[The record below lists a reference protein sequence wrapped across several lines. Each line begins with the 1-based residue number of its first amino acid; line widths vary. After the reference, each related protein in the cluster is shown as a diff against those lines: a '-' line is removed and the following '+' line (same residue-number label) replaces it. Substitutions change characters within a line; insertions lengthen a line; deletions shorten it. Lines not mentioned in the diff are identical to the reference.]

1 MGYNAIDLVGQR
13 GARHQLESLGDTVR
27 SLANLPFERPEVPLC
42 RGRPSTL
49 DAASALGWSDAGI
62 MTGLLLVGVMAPVLL
77 ALSTHSLGIARND
90 DWAYR
95 RGLWEFVRTG
105 RYSLVGWGSMTLVG
119 QVLWAAPFV
128 LLFGAQPWVPSLAVA
143 LLAAA
148 GLVAAYLVAR
158 TLLGRPAA
166 AACVLLTSTFPGF
179 ALSTADFMTDVPAFS
194 AETVCLLFGAL
205 ALRSSGRRQSL
216 WLTSSMAVGLF
227 GFSIRE
233 FDLAAPLAVL
243 VALAWSDRRRLRTS
257 LLGALGFLAAC
268 GAVYLWSAGLPGT
281 QPKTLSL
288 PTATSW
294 EVLAGAY
301 FTFSFTVSPA
311 LPGALRRW
319 QVWRSWPALVAAAL
333 ALALAALLVTGHHP
347 IFIGNYLDQQGAG
360 GDRVL
365 AGTRPELFPAPVWEV
380 LRAVAL
386 AGGIA
391 SAAVLGA
398 MGAGLAQAWRGS
410 LWLQPQL
417 LGVERRLIVLF
428 TWANVAVLAGYGLL
442 FRTTFWD
449 RYLWPVAFGALVLM
463 LSRPLGR
470 PTTVVVSGA
479 SVAPPAHSIRVA
491 GAGSRLTATTRTVPL
506 VTRAVFGF
514 VAIVSVLVVG
524 TTAAAVTLNSDSY
537 DAARWTAGR
546 DLVKVGYRATTVDAG
561 FDWVGSH
568 TTALAKPGRIAAG
581 APAYEEWYDQMFP
594 GFRECALV
602 SASRLLWPSLRLIHT
617 VSYDEV
623 GFAVPE
629 RLYLYAVDNS
639 RCHAPG

>member
-1 MGYNAIDLVGQR
+1 LY
-13 GARHQLESLGDTVR
+13 
-27 SLANLPFERPEVPLC
+27 
-42 RGRPSTL
+42 RGRRPTP

-62 MTGLLLVGVMAPVLL
+62 MAGLLLVGVMAAVLL

-95 RGLWEFVRTG
+95 RVLWEFVRTG

-179 ALSTADFMTDVPAFS
+179 ALSTADFMTDVPAWS
-194 AETVCLLFGAL
+194 AEMVCLWLGAR
-205 ALRSSGRRQSL
+205 ALRSRGRGQL
-216 WLTSSMAVGLF
+216 AWLAASMATGLF

-281 QPKTLSL
+281 QPKALSL
-288 PTATSW
+288 PTAASW

-301 FTFSFTVSPA
+301 FTFSFMVSPA

-333 ALALAALLVTGHHP
+333 ALALGTFLVTGHHP

-365 AGTRPELFPAPVWEV
+365 AGARPELFPAPVWEV

-391 SAAVLGA
+391 LAAVLGA
-398 MGAGLAQAWRGS
+398 MGAGLARAWRS
-410 LWLQPQL
+410 SSWLQPQL
-417 LGVERRLIVLF
+417 LGAERRLIVLF
-428 TWANVAVLAGYGLL
+428 TWASVAVLAGYGLL

-463 LSRPLGR
+463 LSRPLAR
-470 PTTVVVSGA
+470 PLARRMTVLVSGA
-479 SVAPPAHSIRVA
+479 AVAPPAHSIGVV
-491 GAGSRLTATTRTVPL
+491 GAGGRLTATTRTATTRMAPL
-506 VTRAVFGF
+506 VTRAVLGL
-514 VAIVSVLVVG
+514 VAVVSALVVG
-524 TTAAAVTLNSDSY
+524 ATAAAVTLNSDSY
-537 DAARWTAGR
+537 DAARWTAGG
-546 DLVKVGYRATTVDAG
+546 DLVKAGYQATTVDAG
-561 FDWVGSH
+561 FEWVG
-568 TTALAKPGRIAAG
+568 TYATGLAKPGRAVAG
-581 APAYEEWYDQMFP
+581 APAYEQWYDQLFP
-594 GFRECALV
+594 GFRDCALV
-602 SASRLLWPSLRLIHT
+602 SASPLLSPSLHLIHT

-629 RLYLYAVDNS
+629 RVYLYAVDNS
-639 RCHAPG
+639 RCHVPVNSTDR